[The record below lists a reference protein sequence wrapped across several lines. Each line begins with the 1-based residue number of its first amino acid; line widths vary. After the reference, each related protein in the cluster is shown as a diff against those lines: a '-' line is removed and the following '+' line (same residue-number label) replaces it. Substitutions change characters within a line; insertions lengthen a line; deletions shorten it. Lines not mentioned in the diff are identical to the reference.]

1 MNLTRNSRVR
11 SSGLEIARAGYA
23 KRYAITKMDD
33 KFTKS
38 NFLRV
43 GKEVLD
49 FQMRNLYPVQ
59 LQGEQNRI
67 NLILLNH
74 DRNFSTFL
82 TIMDLVKHERV
93 ADIYTLSR
101 SMFESIISMGL
112 LAKSIV
118 ADDLNRY
125 QEYQFTEIHK
135 TYIHLVRLG
144 LQQLSG
150 VNPSDANL
158 VKQRSQEYINKY
170 GRNLSTWTG
179 YSLEDNVKLLDKNIP
194 PTWGRK
200 GDVDENSDFTW
211 LANGTDRSEV
221 TYERDRC

>member
-1 MNLTRNSRVR
+1 V
-11 SSGLEIARAGYA
+11 IARAGYA

-112 LAKSIV
+112 LTKSIV

-135 TYIHLVRLG
+135 TYTHLVRLG
-144 LQQLSG
+144 LQ
-150 VNPSDANL
+150 
-158 VKQRSQEYINKY
+158 
-170 GRNLSTWTG
+170 
-179 YSLEDNVKLLDKNIP
+179 
-194 PTWGRK
+194 
-200 GDVDENSDFTW
+200 
-211 LANGTDRSEV
+211 
-221 TYERDRC
+221 

>member
-1 MNLTRNSRVR
+1 M
-11 SSGLEIARAGYA
+11 IARAGYA

-112 LAKSIV
+112 LTKSIV

-135 TYIHLVRLG
+135 TYTHLVRLG
-144 LQQLSG
+144 LQ
-150 VNPSDANL
+150 
-158 VKQRSQEYINKY
+158 
-170 GRNLSTWTG
+170 
-179 YSLEDNVKLLDKNIP
+179 
-194 PTWGRK
+194 
-200 GDVDENSDFTW
+200 
-211 LANGTDRSEV
+211 
-221 TYERDRC
+221 

>member
-1 MNLTRNSRVR
+1 M
-11 SSGLEIARAGYA
+11 IARAGYA

-112 LAKSIV
+112 LAKSVV

-135 TYIHLVRLG
+135 TYTHLVRLG
-144 LQQLSG
+144 LQ
-150 VNPSDANL
+150 
-158 VKQRSQEYINKY
+158 
-170 GRNLSTWTG
+170 
-179 YSLEDNVKLLDKNIP
+179 
-194 PTWGRK
+194 
-200 GDVDENSDFTW
+200 
-211 LANGTDRSEV
+211 
-221 TYERDRC
+221 

>member
-1 MNLTRNSRVR
+1 
-11 SSGLEIARAGYA
+11 
-23 KRYAITKMDD
+23 MDD

-59 LQGEQNRI
+59 VQGEPNRI
-67 NLILLNH
+67 NLIFLNH

-112 LAKSIV
+112 LTKSIV

-135 TYIHLVRLG
+135 TYTHLVRLG
-144 LQQLSG
+144 LQ
-150 VNPSDANL
+150 
-158 VKQRSQEYINKY
+158 
-170 GRNLSTWTG
+170 
-179 YSLEDNVKLLDKNIP
+179 
-194 PTWGRK
+194 
-200 GDVDENSDFTW
+200 
-211 LANGTDRSEV
+211 
-221 TYERDRC
+221 

>member
-1 MNLTRNSRVR
+1 MCSQKEIRTLNTSINPTGNKP
-11 SSGLEIARAGYA
+11 GLVFIQGGCPAGYLFH
-23 KRYAITKMDD
+23 YAITKMDD

-135 TYIHLVRLG
+135 TYTHLVRLG
-144 LQQLSG
+144 LQ
-150 VNPSDANL
+150 
-158 VKQRSQEYINKY
+158 
-170 GRNLSTWTG
+170 
-179 YSLEDNVKLLDKNIP
+179 
-194 PTWGRK
+194 
-200 GDVDENSDFTW
+200 
-211 LANGTDRSEV
+211 
-221 TYERDRC
+221 

>member
-1 MNLTRNSRVR
+1 
-11 SSGLEIARAGYA
+11 
-23 KRYAITKMDD
+23 
-33 KFTKS
+33 
-38 NFLRV
+38 
-43 GKEVLD
+43 
-49 FQMRNLYPVQ
+49 MRKLYPVQ
-59 LQGEQNRI
+59 VQGEPNRI
-67 NLILLNH
+67 NLIFLNN

-118 ADDLNRY
+118 ADGLNRY

-135 TYIHLVRLG
+135 TYTHLVRLG

-158 VKQRSQEYINKY
+158 VKQRSQEYISKY
-170 GRNLSTWTG
+170 GRNLSTWTSRG
-179 YSLEDNVKLLDKNIP
+179 STLLVWSSSRLTHSIGGS
-194 PTWGRK
+194 GRK
-200 GDVDENSDFTW
+200 RH
-211 LANGTDRSEV
+211 LRTDRQALRGGPTSGSTRLASLASYPLNV
-221 TYERDRC
+221 IKSATPFLRPKRLSIDRNHSLLNLKPKKASWQFLPSFD

>member
-1 MNLTRNSRVR
+1 
-11 SSGLEIARAGYA
+11 
-23 KRYAITKMDD
+23 MDD

-59 LQGEQNRI
+59 VQGKPNRI
-67 NLILLNH
+67 NLIFLNH

-93 ADIYTLSR
+93 ADTYTLSR

-112 LAKSIV
+112 LEKSIV

-135 TYIHLVRLG
+135 TYTHLARLG
-144 LQQLSG
+144 FQQLSG

-158 VKQRSQEYINKY
+158 VKQR
-170 GRNLSTWTG
+170 R
-179 YSLEDNVKLLDKNIP
+179 
-194 PTWGRK
+194 
-200 GDVDENSDFTW
+200 
-211 LANGTDRSEV
+211 
-221 TYERDRC
+221 

>member
-1 MNLTRNSRVR
+1 MV
-11 SSGLEIARAGYA
+11 IARAGYA

-112 LAKSIV
+112 LTKSIV

-135 TYIHLVRLG
+135 TYTHLVRLG
-144 LQQLSG
+144 LQ
-150 VNPSDANL
+150 
-158 VKQRSQEYINKY
+158 
-170 GRNLSTWTG
+170 
-179 YSLEDNVKLLDKNIP
+179 
-194 PTWGRK
+194 
-200 GDVDENSDFTW
+200 
-211 LANGTDRSEV
+211 
-221 TYERDRC
+221 